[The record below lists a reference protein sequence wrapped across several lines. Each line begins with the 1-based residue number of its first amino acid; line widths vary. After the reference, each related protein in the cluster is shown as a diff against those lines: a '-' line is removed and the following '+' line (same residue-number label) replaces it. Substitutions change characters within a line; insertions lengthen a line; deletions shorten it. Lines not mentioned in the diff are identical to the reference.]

1 MRSMVYI
8 SSTFTGM
15 HTQHSLPRLCQTV
28 LLPNQNL
35 RIAPNSKEGPVI
47 AMPLLLKYWHSNT
60 DLDNYDHIKGINI

>member
-47 AMPLLLKYWHSNT
+47 AMPLLLKY
-60 DLDNYDHIKGINI
+60 